1 MPNAPEVSDIRRQYG
16 NIPLGFPLQ
25 EKNMTRARIGLLA
38 VLLLVPGLA
47 SAQTS
52 VAGNWD
58 VTINSPQG
66 ANTSLV
72 VFKQDGEKVSG
83 VLKGRAGELPFEGGT
98 LTGNELKFSFTIN
111 TQGMQLPITLT
122 GKVEG
127 ETMSGKADFGG
138 FAEGDWTAKR
148 ASADATAAP
157 AATASTTT
165 ATTAPAG
172 TASTTGAGG
181 KWDVTLMTPGGEVP
195 LTATLTDT
203 AGKLSGTLG
212 GPMGDAALSGTYE
225 GKAIKITMVA
235 QTPQHEMNV
244 VMTGNIDDD
253 SIVNGQAEIAG
264 MGTIA
269 WSAKRTKQ

>member
-1 MPNAPEVSDIRRQYG
+1 
-16 NIPLGFPLQ
+16 
-25 EKNMTRARIGLLA
+25 MTRARIGLMA
-38 VLLLVPGLA
+38 VLLFVPGLA

-52 VAGNWD
+52 VAGSWD

-72 VFKQDGEKVSG
+72 VFKQDGDKVSG

-148 ASADATAAP
+148 AAATTDAAP
-157 AATASTTT
+157 ASTASTTT
-165 ATTAPAG
+165 TTTTTTTPPPAAA
-172 TASTTGAGG
+172 ASTTGASG
-181 KWDVTLMTPGGEVP
+181 KWDVLLMTPGGEFP
-195 LTATLTDT
+195 ATATLTDT
-203 AGKLSGTLG
+203 DGKITGTLG
-212 GPMGDAALSGTYE
+212 SPMGDVAVSGTFE
-225 GKAIKITMVA
+225 GKALKMTLVA
-235 QTPQHEMNV
+235 QTPQGEMTV
-244 VMTGNIDDD
+244 VMTGEVDGDA
-253 SIVNGQAEIAG
+253 IVNGQAEVAG
-264 MGTIA
+264 VGTMP
-269 WSAKRTKQ
+269 WSAKRAKQ

>member
-1 MPNAPEVSDIRRQYG
+1 
-16 NIPLGFPLQ
+16 
-25 EKNMTRARIGLLA
+25 MTRARIGLLA

-72 VFKQDGEKVSG
+72 VFKQDGDKVSG
-83 VLKGRAGELPFEGGT
+83 VFKGRAGELPFEGGT

-127 ETMSGKADFGG
+127 DTMSGKADFGG

-148 ASADATAAP
+148 ASETATAAAP
-157 AATASTTT
+157 AAPPAPAAAASPTTT
-165 ATTAPAG
+165 
-172 TASTTGAGG
+172 SSMGAGG

-195 LTATLTDT
+195 ITATLADT
-203 AGKLSGTLG
+203 AGKITGTLA
-212 GPMGDAALSGTYE
+212 GPMGESAVTGTLE
-225 GKAIKITMVA
+225 GKALKMTLVA
-235 QTPQHEMNV
+235 QTPQGELTV
-244 VMTGNIDDD
+244 VMTGDVDGD
-253 SIVNGQAEIAG
+253 AIVNGQAEVTG
-264 MGTIA
+264 MGTMA
-269 WSAKRTKQ
+269 WSAKRAKQ

>member
-1 MPNAPEVSDIRRQYG
+1 
-16 NIPLGFPLQ
+16 
-25 EKNMTRARIGLLA
+25 
-38 VLLLVPGLA
+38 
-47 SAQTS
+47 

-83 VLKGRAGELPFEGGT
+83 VLKGRAGELPFDGGT

-148 ASADATAAP
+148 ATATADAAP
-157 AATASTTT
+157 ASTASATTATAT
-165 ATTAPAG
+165 ATTTAPAV
-172 TASTTGAGG
+172 ASTAGAGG
-181 KWDVTLMTPGGEVP
+181 KWDVLLVTPGGEFP
-195 LTATLTDT
+195 ATATLTDN
-203 AGKLSGTLG
+203 AGKISGTFASQ
-212 GPMGDAALSGTYE
+212 MGEVAVTGTLE
-225 GKAIKITMVA
+225 GKALKMTMVA
-235 QTPQHEMNV
+235 QTPQGEMTV
-244 VMTGNIDDD
+244 VLTGDVDGD
-253 SIVNGQAEIAG
+253 AIVNGQADVPGVGA
-264 MGTIA
+264 MP
-269 WSAKRTKQ
+269 WSAKRAKQ